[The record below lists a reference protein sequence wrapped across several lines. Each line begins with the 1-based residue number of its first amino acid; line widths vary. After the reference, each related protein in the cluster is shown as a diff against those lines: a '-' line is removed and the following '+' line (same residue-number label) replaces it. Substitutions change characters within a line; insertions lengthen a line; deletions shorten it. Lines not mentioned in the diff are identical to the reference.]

1 VVRWGAL
8 GASVA
13 LLVVMGAATAAAQPR
28 AKSGSSGGVYVYWDQ
43 NEQEQMLTPAGH
55 LGVLVPFYNPN
66 GQLCVFPDRS
76 GRFVT
81 GYNPTLPSQ
90 HNPGSQKP
98 IMNPPVGEAVWGR
111 HGVFTGKTISVPGPY
126 TNPGSKI
133 GGDIPPDA
141 AARNAFNNNGTFT
154 GCTFDRHGDLLANDI
169 GTGQG
174 ALPVPDNGRL
184 IEWFA
189 PKYTQYCVLVGPT
202 QGGVGP
208 HHIDGTGGLKDPGT
222 MATAANGDVYLAESG
237 AGRVLTFAAA
247 SIPASVKQCGPEGL
261 AQPSVPFTVFTQG
274 HQAFPL
280 GVARDPSCQCWAV
293 SNVIGDPAVA
303 WYDDHGQPLAS
314 RPPVPSG
321 PYSPFGIAF
330 TPDGT
335 LYFVD
340 IHVECTARG
349 CGPASH
355 AGQVMRVTF
364 ANGVPRPPVPIRQGL
379 DFPVSVTV
387 CNPATT
393 VCPSP

>member
-1 VVRWGAL
+1 MSRWGAL
-8 GASVA
+8 LSVVVVVVVSGAV
-13 LLVVMGAATAAAQPR
+13 TTAAQPR
-28 AKSGSSGGVYVYWDQ
+28 ARSSTSGVYVYWDQ
-43 NEQEQMLTPAGH
+43 NEEEQLLTPAGQV
-55 LGVLVPFYNPN
+55 GVLVPFYDAN
-66 GQLCVFPDRS
+66 GQLCVFSDHS

-81 GYNPTLPSQ
+81 GYNPTQPSQ

-98 IMNPPVGEAVWGR
+98 IMNPPVGEAVWDR
-111 HGVFTGKTISVPGPY
+111 HGHFTGQTIFVPGPY
-126 TNPGSKI
+126 ANPGSTI

-141 AARNAFNNNGTFT
+141 TAHNAFNNNGTFT
-154 GCTFDRHGDLLANDI
+154 GCTFDRHRNLLATDI
-169 GTGQG
+169 ATAQGT
-174 ALPVPDNGRL
+174 LPVPDDGRL

-189 PKYTQYCVLVGPT
+189 PKYTNYCVLVGPT

-208 HHIDGTGGLKDPGT
+208 HHVDGTGGLKDPGT

-237 AGRVLTFAAA
+237 AGRVLTFSAA
-247 SIPASVKQCGPEGL
+247 SIPTSVRQCGPDNL
-261 AQPSVPFTVFTQG
+261 AQPSVPFQVFTLG

-280 GVARDPSCQCWAV
+280 GVARDPSCRCWAV

-314 RPPVPSG
+314 RPPLPSG

-330 TPDGT
+330 APDGT

-340 IHVECTARG
+340 IHVECTSRG

-355 AGQVMRVTF
+355 AGQVMKVTF
-364 ANGVPRPPVPIRQGL
+364 ANGVPRPPVPVARGL

-387 CNPATT
+387 CDPATT
-393 VCPSP
+393 ACPTP

>member
-1 VVRWGAL
+1 VARWGAL
-8 GASVA
+8 AA
-13 LLVVMGAATAAAQPR
+13 VVVVVLSGVATAAAQPR
-28 AKSGSSGGVYVYWDQ
+28 ATAGPSGVYVYWDQ
-43 NEQEQMLTPAGH
+43 NEQEQMLAPAGRV
-55 LGVLVPFYNPN
+55 GVLVPFYNPN

-90 HNPGSQKP
+90 HNPGSRKP

-111 HGVFTGKTISVPGPY
+111 HGRFTGRTIFVPGPY
-126 TNPGSKI
+126 ANPGSRI

-141 AARNAFNNNGTFT
+141 AASNAFNNNGTFT
-154 GCTFDRHGDLLANDI
+154 GCTFDHHGDLLATDI
-169 GTGQG
+169 ATAQGQ
-174 ALPVPDNGRL
+174 LPVPDDGRL

-189 PKYTQYCVLVGPT
+189 PRYTQYCVLAGPT
-202 QGGVGP
+202 SGGVGP
-208 HHIDGTGGLKDPGT
+208 HHVDGTGGLKDPGT

-237 AGRVLTFAAA
+237 AGRVLTFSAA
-247 SIPASVKQCGPEGL
+247 SIPTSVSQCGPDNL
-261 AQPSVPFTVFTQG
+261 ASPSVAFRVFTQG

-280 GVARDPSCQCWAV
+280 GVARDPTCQCWAV

-314 RPPVPSG
+314 RPSLPSG

-330 TPDGT
+330 APDGT

-340 IHVECTARG
+340 IHVECTSRG

-355 AGQVMRVTF
+355 AGQLMRVTF
-364 ANGVPRPPVPIRQGL
+364 ASGVPRTPVPVQGGL
-379 DFPVSVTV
+379 DFPTSVTV
-387 CNPATT
+387 CNPASA
-393 VCPSP
+393 VCPTP

>member
-1 VVRWGAL
+1 VTRSG
-8 GASVA
+8 A
-13 LLVVMGAATAAAQPR
+13 LLVMVLLLVTGATPARAQPR
-28 AKSGSSGGVYVYWDQ
+28 ARPSAGGVYVYWDQ
-43 NEQEQMLTPAGH
+43 NEQEQLLTPSGS
-55 LGVLVPFYNPN
+55 LGVLVPFYDPN

-81 GYNPTLPSQ
+81 GYNPTLPGQ

-98 IMNPPVGEAVWGR
+98 LMNPPVGEAVWDR
-111 HGVFTGKTISVPGPY
+111 HGRFAGRTISVPGPY
-126 TNPGSKI
+126 ANPGSSV

-141 AARNAFNNNGTFT
+141 AASNAFNNNGTFT
-154 GCTFDRHGDLLANDI
+154 GCTFDRHGNLLANDI
-169 GTGQG
+169 GTAQG
-174 ALPVPDNGRL
+174 AVPVPDDGRL

-189 PKYTQYCVLVGPT
+189 PTYTQSCILVGPT

-208 HHIDGTGGLKDPGT
+208 HHVDGTGGLKDPGT
-222 MATAANGDVYLAESG
+222 MATAPNGDVYLAESG
-237 AGRVLTFAAA
+237 AGRVLTFSAA
-247 SIPASVKQCGPEGL
+247 SIPTSARQCGPGGVAEP
-261 AQPSVPFTVFTQG
+261 AVPFQVFTQG

-280 GVARDPSCQCWAV
+280 GIARDPTCQCWAV

-303 WYDDHGQPLAS
+303 WYDSHGQPLAS

-321 PYSPFGIAF
+321 PYSPFGLAF
-330 TPDGT
+330 APDGT

-340 IHVECTARG
+340 IHVECTSRG

-355 AGQVMRVTF
+355 AGQLMRVTF
-364 ANGVPRPPVPIRQGL
+364 ANGAPRAPVPVAHGL

-393 VCPSP
+393 ACPAP

>member
-1 VVRWGAL
+1 VARWGAL
-8 GASVA
+8 LAVA
-13 LLVVMGAATAAAQPR
+13 VVLVTGAAAAATPR
-28 AKSGSSGGVYVYWDQ
+28 AKSGPGGVYVYWDQ
-43 NEQEQMLTPAGH
+43 NEQEQLLTPAGH
-55 LGVLVPFYNPN
+55 VGVLVPFYNPN
-66 GQLCVFPDRS
+66 GQLCVMPDRS

-81 GYNPTLPSQ
+81 GYNPTLASQ
-90 HNPGSQKP
+90 HNPGSKKP

-111 HGVFTGKTISVPGPY
+111 HGAFTGKTIAVPGPY
-126 TNPGSKI
+126 ANPGSKA
-133 GGDIPPDA
+133 GGDIPPDTSA
-141 AARNAFNNNGTFT
+141 GNAFNNNGSFT
-154 GCTFDRHGDLLANDI
+154 GCTFDRHGNLLANDI
-169 GTGQG
+169 GTAQG

-208 HHIDGTGGLKDPGT
+208 HHVDGTGGLKDPGT

-237 AGRVLTFAAA
+237 AGRVIVFAAA
-247 SIPASVKQCGPEGL
+247 SIPSSAQQCGPAGV
-261 AQPSVPFTVFTQG
+261 AQPAVPFTVFTQG

-280 GVARDPSCQCWAV
+280 GIARDPTCQCWAV
-293 SNVIGDPAVA
+293 SSVIGDPAVA

-314 RPPVPSG
+314 RPPLPSG
-321 PYSPFGIAF
+321 PYSPFGMAF

-340 IHVECTARG
+340 IHLEATKHG
-349 CGPASH
+349 FGPASH
-355 AGQVMRVTF
+355 AGQVMKVTF
-364 ANGVPRPPVPIRQGL
+364 ANGAPRAPVPIAQGL